1 MMNIRTSI
9 ICFALTIFSSCS
21 GQDQKST
28 NVEIEKTSN
37 PLVGDTVYQIDGEI
51 RGIVQ
56 DSKNNLWFASNENGV
71 YKYDGKTIINYTE
84 KHGLSSNYVWM
95 VKEGKDGNIWF
106 RTHIRSKDVI
116 AMCCFNGYEFKT
128 IQADTNLITYDFK
141 KGELLFDYYFDGKS
155 LSKIRLPHTSS
166 IEMAHHVFNMTF
178 TPLV

>member
-1 MMNIRTSI
+1 MTINTLLLFS
-9 ICFALTIFSSCS
+9 ALAMFSACNRQ
-21 GQDQKST
+21 GQTLVNNKF
-28 NVEIEKTSN
+28 EK
-37 PLVGDTVYQIDGEI
+37 PAKLLAGDTVSQIEGEI

-95 VKEGKDGNIWF
+95 VKEGKDGAIWF

-128 IQADTNLITYDFK
+128 IQADTNLI
-141 KGELLFDYYFDGKS
+141 
-155 LSKIRLPHTSS
+155 
-166 IEMAHHVFNMTF
+166 
-178 TPLV
+178 